1 MADATAIGKAPT
13 AADMAATDA
22 AASHVAATHVAA
34 THVAAAAMA
43 ATATVTGKCHV
54 ERERD
59 RRCGDRGDQSR
70 HCLFHFHSPSGRD
83 AAGMAPRTVFP
94 SVS

>member
-1 MADATAIGKAPT
+1 MA
-13 AADMAATDA
+13 AADMAATEM
-22 AASHVAATHVAA
+22 AA

-54 ERERD
+54 EGERD

-70 HCLFHFHSPSGRD
+70 HCLVHFHSPSGRG